1 MSKIKSKNLSLT
13 KIETKLTWK
22 KLVLKSSKLKQIK
35 KLEGWLNENNYLIDN
50 NITTEPQASGLYYIE
65 TLEGTGNAPTNGQQ
79 VAVHYTGKLLDGS
92 VFDSSIGKLP
102 FTFPLGYGYVIAGW
116 DEGIALMK
124 KGGKATLII
133 PSSLGYGSSG
143 SGSTIPPYSNLV
155 FDVELVDIG
164 M

>member
-1 MSKIKSKNLSLT
+1 MKRLLNSAKIVTILALIVFVSSCNKNNDD
-13 KIETKLTWK
+13 E
-22 KLVLKSSKLKQIK
+22 QK
-35 KLEGWLNENNYLIDN
+35 KLEEEALQQYLIDN

-65 TLEGTGNAPTNGQQ
+65 TLAGTGNAPLNGQQ

-143 SGSTIPPYSNLV
+143 SGSTIPPYSTLV
-155 FDVELVDIG
+155 FDVELVEIG

>member
-1 MSKIKSKNLSLT
+1 MKRILNSVKIVTFLA
-13 KIETKLTWK
+13 
-22 KLVLKSSKLKQIK
+22 LVLFVSSCNKNNDDEQK
-35 KLEGWLNENNYLIDN
+35 KMEEEALQQYLIDN

-65 TLEGTGNAPTNGQQ
+65 TLEGTGNAPTNSQQ